1 MAHNMNKRGVKFGIV
16 LSLLVISLLLVW
28 TIFAETPEEEKARLK
43 QELSDL
49 ETQLSQID
57 NGTWVNFYWFHERIN
72 VRGVSE

>member
-1 MAHNMNKRGVKFGIV
+1 MNKKSMKFGIALFLIV
-16 LSLLVISLLLVW
+16 IGILLVS
-28 TIFAETPEEEKARLK
+28 TILAETPEEEKARLK